1 MLTRLR
7 NRAHGQEGFTLI
19 ELLVVIL
26 IIGILA
32 AVAIPAFLNQKGKAQ
47 DANVKTDVTTAQTA
61 EETYSTNNGT
71 AATSPAQRA
80 EQPSTSDRADA
91 HGGPRPRAGEA
102 RRAGDGRRRRTAPPS
117 TRPARPPPPPT
128 TSAYSIVGHLPFDVI
143 YYLTKYGDGVP
154 HVHCPRLG
162 HHRCAVRAAAST
174 SGSTGNGTWGS

>member
-61 EETYSTNNGT
+61 EETYSTNNGAGSYVAAAVGSTTLTSIEPTLAQAMSSTGTEKLSVALSGPATTTPVDPTGATT
-71 AATSPAQRA
+71 APANTVAYSITATSP
-80 EQPSTSDRADA
+80 SK
-91 HGGPRPRAGEA
+91 
-102 RRAGDGRRRRTAPPS
+102 
-117 TRPARPPPPPT
+117 
-128 TSAYSIVGHLPFDVI
+128 VV
-143 YYLTKYGDGVP
+143 YYLTKFGDGGVARTCD
-154 HVHCPRLG
+154 VSG
-162 HHRCAVRAAAST
+162 ASNASGCSLN
-174 SGSTGNGTWGS
+174 SGSTTLGTWGS

>member
-61 EETYSTNNGT
+61 EETYSTNNGAGTTYATT
-71 AATSPAQRA
+71 ASQLDR
-80 EQPSTSDRADA
+80 DRADPHA
-91 HGGPRPRAGEA
+91 GLRRHHAGAEPQRHGEHRGSADGPDWWPDHPVVFDRGHLAVRSALLPDEV
-102 RRAGDGRRRRTAPPS
+102 RRRWRQPYVLRPERQERVRVQSQLRQHHASVPGGASPP
-117 TRPARPPPPPT
+117 
-128 TSAYSIVGHLPFDVI
+128 
-143 YYLTKYGDGVP
+143 
-154 HVHCPRLG
+154 
-162 HHRCAVRAAAST
+162 AS
-174 SGSTGNGTWGS
+174 

>member
-61 EETYSTNNGT
+61 EETYSTNNGSGT
-71 AATSPAQRA
+71 YTVNS
-80 EQPSTSDRADA
+80 ADLKA
-91 HGGPRPRAGEA
+91 IE
-102 RRAGDGRRRRTAPPS
+102 
-117 TRPARPPPPPT
+117 PT
-128 TSAYSIVGHLPFDVI
+128 LTSAFTGSAPELILSATANTEAAPTNPTGVSTVVSYSVEGVSPSGLH
-143 YYLTKYGDGVP
+143 YYLTKYADGGVSRTCFVP
-154 HVHCPRLG
+154 STKN
-162 HHRCAVRAAAST
+162 ASGCNVT
-174 SGSTGNGTWGS
+174 TGATGAGTWGS